1 MPDDYDPRKAEE
13 ARRAYIERAKN
24 AYYEKTKSDP
34 AFKDHRPYRH
44 KRQAFNELLG
54 QILSGKESPGKDEW
68 NPDIWSGEDRFT
80 QQKQYSAYGL
90 RTPLFITPEGTEW
103 LYNVVNEPSM
113 SNVYAANLQKREAYN
128 PRIRSMYIRKW
139 SQILLNSS
147 RNKSPMSVEI
157 FLHSAGRGENR
168 QDYLRE
174 ANAFIGDLYEEGYIS
189 FHQELGTWEETSGY
203 SI

>member
-1 MPDDYDPRKAEE
+1 
-13 ARRAYIERAKN
+13 
-24 AYYEKTKSDP
+24 
-34 AFKDHRPYRH
+34 
-44 KRQAFNELLG
+44 
-54 QILSGKESPGKDEW
+54 
-68 NPDIWSGEDRFT
+68 
-80 QQKQYSAYGL
+80 
-90 RTPLFITPEGTEW
+90 
-103 LYNVVNEPSM
+103 M
-113 SNVYAANLQKREAYN
+113 SNDYASNLQKREAYN

-174 ANAFIGDLYEEGYIS
+174 ANAIIGDLYEEGYIS